1 MRTAGSISVSPSKR
15 YASTNSTPRI
25 ISVIVEAGET
35 AALQRT
41 HLPLANAHENIGTN
55 ARGGKGALQVSQ
67 CERPL
72 THGAP
77 LARRARRKP
86 MKPAAVAPRTKK
98 TTENKGE
105 FSRLLRPQR
114 FERLSQLP
122 DRCCRRTSISWCRSS
137 TGQIS
142 HRRPAH
148 RSNRHLPSLH
158 CLLRSPCWR
167 YRS

>member
-67 CERPL
+67 CERPI

-77 LARRARRKP
+77 PPRG
-86 MKPAAVAPRTKK
+86 APRKTPQQSPRPPPAGKK
-98 TTENKGE
+98 KKKK
-105 FSRLLRPQR
+105 
-114 FERLSQLP
+114 
-122 DRCCRRTSISWCRSS
+122 
-137 TGQIS
+137 
-142 HRRPAH
+142 
-148 RSNRHLPSLH
+148 
-158 CLLRSPCWR
+158 
-167 YRS
+167 